1 MYVEGLTLLARAGL
15 GRAIRMCSLWRHSRH
30 RVAWCAGPDSARL
43 GQEDR
48 GKGNATELVLS
59 CMRPAASGR
68 AVSFALASR
77 YRIIICSL
85 RIPLVHFFMY
95 ARTVE
100 MPRGIALIEQR
111 VRSLHNSVGLATS
124 LVTGPV
130 IDHLAARLF
139 LLFGKPIP
147 PACSFHLHGFTSLAK
162 GFLCVRTLVPRF
174 RRC

>member
-1 MYVEGLTLLARAGL
+1 MQVQTAPDWDNKTKEKGTLQN
-15 GRAIRMCSLWRHSRH
+15 
-30 RVAWCAGPDSARL
+30 WCCHACA
-43 GQEDR
+43 
-48 GKGNATELVLS
+48 
-59 CMRPAASGR
+59 CAASGR
-68 AVSFALASR
+68 AVSFALAPR
-77 YRIIICSL
+77 YRITICSF
-85 RIPLVHFFMY
+85 RTPLVHSFMY
-95 ARTVE
+95 TRTVK
-100 MPRGIALIEQR
+100 MPHGIALIEQR